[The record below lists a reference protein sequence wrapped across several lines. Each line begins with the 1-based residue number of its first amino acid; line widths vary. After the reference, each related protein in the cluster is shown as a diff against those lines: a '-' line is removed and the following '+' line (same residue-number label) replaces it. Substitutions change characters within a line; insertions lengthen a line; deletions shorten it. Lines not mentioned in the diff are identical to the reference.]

1 MYDVNIAVVSSPSQ
15 TCYHKLANH
24 IFGITSEKAKHK
36 SSNIRLLEKYEIND
50 PSNVSELSGIAT
62 TFKLKDITLIVL
74 LIDFEYS
81 QLIFKIANNF
91 ALNRYQTIW
100 LTFDYTYHINW
111 NLDVPWQIIDISLN
125 QTYNRT
131 FDSITIKL
139 EYIAEN
145 FLKAFQ
151 CDTMLTR

>member
-15 TCYHKLANH
+15 TCYHKLASH
-24 IFGITSEKAKHK
+24 IFGITLEKAKHK

-50 PSNVSELSGIAT
+50 PSNVSELSAIAT
-62 TFKLKDITLIVL
+62 TLKLKDITLIVL

-81 QLIFKIANNF
+81 ELIFKIANNF

-100 LTFDYTYHINW
+100 LTFGYTYHINW
-111 NLDVPWQIIDISLN
+111 DLDVPWQIIDLSLN
-125 QTYNRT
+125 HKYNRT
-131 FDSITIKL
+131 FDSITNKL
-139 EYIAEN
+139 EFIVEN
-145 FLKAFQ
+145 FFKVFQ